1 MWRHPL
7 RLFLA
12 LYQESLLGSQ
22 RPCSAWSN
30 VYAIQVFLQ
39 VLVNF
44 TLRWVCFILLFSLRV
59 VLVTF
64 TILKQYGSKI
74 ERLLCKSKIA
84 RLLCKRQ
91 QIRLTLKC
99 KGTLKGRETCFF
111 YKSKI
116 QSRRSHLRLE
126 KINESRM
133 RIWDRRNK
141 HIIWLFRPNPPLPTH
156 QGARWRRS
164 SMTGGAALSFCRH
177 RGSATSQR
185 RRQLSGDL
193 DLGLRTS
200 GPAALLTLSA
210 TVRGGF

>member
-1 MWRHPL
+1 M
-7 RLFLA
+7 
-12 LYQESLLGSQ
+12 
-22 RPCSAWSN
+22 
-30 VYAIQVFLQ
+30 
-39 VLVNF
+39 
-44 TLRWVCFILLFSLRV
+44 FSLPV
-59 VLVTF
+59 VLVSS

-74 ERLLCKSKIA
+74 ARLLCKSKIA

-200 GPAALLTLSA
+200 GPVALLRLSA
-210 TVRGGF
+210 TVRGGS

>member
-1 MWRHPL
+1 MFWNKEGCTSIFFSPKQSCILLLRHRCDVIL
-7 RLFLA
+7 SGSFLLCN
-12 LYQESLLGSQ
+12 LYHFSLLGSQ
-22 RPCSAWSN
+22 RPCSACSN

-111 YKSKI
+111 YKSKF

-141 HIIWLFRPNPPLPTH
+141 HIIWLFRPPPSPSE
-156 QGARWRRS
+156 RVNCP
-164 SMTGGAALSFCRH
+164 ALWI
-177 RGSATSQR
+177 
-185 RRQLSGDL
+185 
-193 DLGLRTS
+193 
-200 GPAALLTLSA
+200 
-210 TVRGGF
+210 